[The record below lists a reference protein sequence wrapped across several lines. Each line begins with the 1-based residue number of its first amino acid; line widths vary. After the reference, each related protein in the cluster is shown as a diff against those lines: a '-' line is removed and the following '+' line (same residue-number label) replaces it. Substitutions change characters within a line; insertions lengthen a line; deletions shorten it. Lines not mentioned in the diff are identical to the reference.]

1 MAYSVILSTVA
12 SQEEAENIAAVLLEK
27 RAAACVQMMPL
38 CSMYHWKGNIERSNE
53 ILLIIKTT
61 ETLYSHVESLIR
73 ENHSYEVPQIVQL
86 PIIGGLPEYLSWIAA
101 ETEKR

>member
-1 MAYSVILSTVA
+1 MACTLILSTVA
-12 SQEEAENIAAVLLEK
+12 SQEEADTIGAVLLEK

-61 ETLYSHVESLIR
+61 EALYPHVESLIR
-73 ENHSYEVPQIVQL
+73 EHHSYEVPQIVQL
-86 PIIGGLPEYLSWIAA
+86 PIIGGLSEYLSWITT
-101 ETEKR
+101 ETNS